1 MQQPNKTLTV
11 LQVASELKM
20 HRESVRRNIR
30 RGRLPASKISN
41 RYFIH
46 RDDFDVF
53 VSHYDRKSG
62 RITSAS

>member
-1 MQQPNKTLTV
+1 MQQNDKTLTV

-30 RGRLPASKISN
+30 HGRLRASKISN
-41 RYFIH
+41 RYFI
-46 RDDFDVF
+46 RREDFDVF

-62 RITSAS
+62 RITGP